1 MTKFKVE
8 KNTEDGWEVQDKLGY
23 FNSVELANE
32 GIYMML
38 ENKSE
43 VWDYKITPVET

>member
-8 KNTEDGWEVQDKLGY
+8 KKTDDGWEVQEDMGY

-32 GIYMML
+32 GVYIML
-38 ENKSE
+38 EDKSK
-43 VWDYKITPVET
+43 VWDYRVTPVE

>member
-8 KNTEDGWEVQDKLGY
+8 KKTDDGWEVQEELGY
-23 FNSVELANE
+23 FNSVDLANE

-43 VWDYKITPVET
+43 VWDYRVVLVE

>member
-1 MTKFKVE
+1 MNKFKVE
-8 KNTEDGWEVQDKLGY
+8 KNTGDGWEVQDKLGY

-43 VWDYKITPVET
+43 VWDYKVTPVET